1 MKLSALLQ
9 DVETKNVYTTD
20 PEITNITENSQKV
33 RNSGLFVCIRG
44 NGCDGHDFAQKAMD
58 RGAVA
63 VICERDIGIKNSII
77 VENSRKA
84 YAQISA
90 AF

>member
-33 RNSGLFVCIRG
+33 RNSGNI
-44 NGCDGHDFAQKAMD
+44 GH
-58 RGAVA
+58 
-63 VICERDIGIKNSII
+63 
-77 VENSRKA
+77 
-84 YAQISA
+84 
-90 AF
+90 